1 MAQALLKVILSF
13 IASIVGI
20 ILAPIDLI
28 VANAFPNLNAVI
40 QGFEGNLGSIS
51 NAISDIVGFILNLFP
66 YPCRIALN
74 YYFLTLVACYTIT
87 ISIHLIVKVIR
98 IIQNIKFW

>member
-20 ILAPIDLI
+20 ILAPIDLL
-28 VANAFPNLNAVI
+28 VSNAFPNLNTVVN
-40 QGFEGNLGSIS
+40 GFESSLGSIS
-51 NAISDIVGFILNLFP
+51 NAISDIVGFVLHLLP
-66 YPCRIALN
+66 YACRSALN